1 MGNRPSTAFV
11 QFYEKILERK
21 KGKKKRRLAKKHGKR
36 GSVAACEESW
46 AEFCNEETVQNH
58 KNFTLF

>member
-46 AEFCNEETVQNH
+46 AEETVQNH
-58 KNFTLF
+58 SNFTLF